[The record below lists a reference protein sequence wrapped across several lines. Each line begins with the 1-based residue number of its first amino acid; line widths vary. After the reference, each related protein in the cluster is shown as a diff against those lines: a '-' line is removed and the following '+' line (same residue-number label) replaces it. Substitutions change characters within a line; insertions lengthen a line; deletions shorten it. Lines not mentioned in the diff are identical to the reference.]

1 MVWLVG
7 CGSSA
12 GTPVTGGMGGA
23 VGGSG
28 GATGGADGA
37 SPDAGGPAVV
47 TYEQVKAA
55 VFSKKCVPCHL
66 PGGIGASSHTLAD
79 SYASANEPS
88 GSCSGK
94 KKGEC
99 TLVLVK
105 SGFMP
110 FGKNCTGDPGK
121 DGGNPACLTAE
132 EQKLLADWIAGGLK
146 EN

>member
-1 MVWLVG
+1 MCFVLAAWLVG
-7 CGSSA
+7 CGSSGGGNA
-12 GTPVTGGMGGA
+12 TPGMDAAGGA
-23 VGGSG
+23 AGS
-28 GATGGADGA
+28 
-37 SPDAGGPAVV
+37 SPDAAGPTVV

-66 PGGIGASSHTLAD
+66 PGGIGAGSHTLAD
-79 SYASANEPS
+79 SYATANEPS
-88 GSCSGK
+88 ASCSGK

-110 FGKNCTGDPGK
+110 FGKSCTGDPSK

-132 EQKLLADWIAGGLK
+132 EQKLLADWIAGGLQEK
-146 EN
+146 